1 MKIRTKITL
10 FISLFLIIPG
20 ALLTM
25 LSVSN
30 IKTRGEETL
39 QQYRTDSI
47 ASVKLQ
53 LKDLVDVAY
62 ETVDK
67 NYQNLNDR
75 EYLSRYYERQLHD
88 IINTGETII
97 KRYQRSVVAGQISAE
112 DAKRLAKS
120 EIKQLRFDGG
130 TGYIWINDIGR
141 PYPKM
146 IMHPTVPSLDGKV
159 LNDAKYNNALGIRKN
174 LFTAFVDVTE
184 DGKDGYVDY
193 LWPKPT
199 AEGLT
204 EEKPKLS
211 YVRRYEDWGWI
222 LGTGIYIDDA
232 QAETENR
239 IKESIKAMRYANGT
253 GYFWINDDAK
263 PFPKMV
269 MHPTVPALD
278 GKVLDDPKYNNAQGI
293 DKNLFVAFRE
303 VTGDADQEGYVDYLW
318 PKPTENGLTERTEKV
333 SYVRLHEPLG
343 WIIGSGAYL
352 DNIDADIAEKRAE
365 IDEQIERLI
374 VNDIIISFVFLTL
387 AIFLSYFLAKNIAD
401 PIKRLAKVADEI
413 SHGKNLSAP
422 VMEVERKDE
431 IGDLAKSVDRLKT
444 SVRIIIERM
453 QKSKTSTKKAA

>member
-1 MKIRTKITL
+1 MKIRAKITL
-10 FISLFLIIPG
+10 FISLFLVIPG
-20 ALLTM
+20 ILLTL
-25 LSVSN
+25 LSVTN
-30 IKTRGEETL
+30 IKSRGQETL
-39 QQYRTDSI
+39 KEYREEAIQT
-47 ASVKLQ
+47 VKLQ

-67 NYQNLNDR
+67 NFQNLDDR

-97 KRYQRSVVAGQISAE
+97 KRYQRAAANEQITLVE
-112 DAKRLAKS
+112 AKQRAKA

-130 TGYIWINDIGR
+130 TGYIWINDIGKPFPR
-141 PYPKM
+141 M
-146 IMHPTVPSLDGKV
+146 IMHPTVPALDGKV
-159 LNDAKYNNALGIRKN
+159 LNDVKYNNALGIRKN

-184 DGKDGYVDY
+184 NGQDGYVDY

-199 AEGLT
+199 KEGLT

-211 YVRRYEDWGWI
+211 YVRRYQDWGWI

-239 IKESIKAMRYANGT
+239 VKESIKAMRYANGT
-253 GYFWINDDAK
+253 GYFWINDNAR

-269 MHPTVPALD
+269 MHPTIPSLD

-293 DKNLFVAFRE
+293 EKNLFVAFRE
-303 VTGDADQEGYVDYLW
+303 VTGDADKEGYVDYLW

-333 SYVRLHEPLG
+333 SYVRLHEPTG

-352 DNIDADIAEKRAE
+352 DNIDHDIQLKQQE
-365 IDEQIERLI
+365 IDNQIERLI
-374 VNDIIISFVFLTL
+374 VNDIIVLFVFLTL
-387 AIFLSYFLAKNIAD
+387 AIFLSYFLAKNIAE
-401 PIKRLAKVADEI
+401 PITRLARVADEI
-413 SHGKNLSAP
+413 SHGKNLTAP
-422 VMEVERKDE
+422 VMEVGRKDE

-453 QKSKTSTKKAA
+453 QKSKPRKAA